1 MKGERLNG
9 SVRVLFV
16 CLGNICRSPMAEAVF
31 LRHVHEQGLDQKV
44 HADSAGT
51 GHWHLGEPPHPGTR
65 RILELQGI
73 PYSGRARLITPED
86 LQRFDYIV
94 PMDTANLRDV
104 KAMGPSRA
112 RIAPLMTFAPD
123 LGHHEVPDPYYD
135 GRYSLVYE
143 LVDAAT
149 RNLLETIKKER
160 GL

>member
-16 CLGNICRSPMAEAVF
+16 CLGNIGRSPMAEAAF
-31 LRHVHEQGLDQKV
+31 LRHVHEQGLDQKI

-51 GHWHLGEPPHPGTR
+51 GHWHLGEPPHPDTR
-65 RILELQGI
+65 RILEKEGI
-73 PYSGRARLITPED
+73 EYSGRARLITPED

-94 PMDTANLRDV
+94 PMDSANLRDV

-112 RIAPLMTFAPD
+112 RIALLMSFAPD
-123 LGHHEVPDPYYD
+123 QGHHDVPDPYYD
-135 GRYSLVYE
+135 GRYTLVYE

-149 RNLLETIKKER
+149 RNLVEAI
-160 GL
+160 